1 MAARARQADWLRG
14 FGRVTITA
22 SQRARFDEIKTGRC
36 VACWQRGITTI
47 GCDAHHL
54 LSGGRRRGHEY
65 SVALC
70 AHHHR
75 GIPFDGVTGPQMRSL
90 YGPSLMD
97 GSKRFREAYGTD
109 DELLALQER
118 MIRGEV

>member
-1 MAARARQADWLRG
+1 
-14 FGRVTITA
+14 
-22 SQRARFDEIKTGRC
+22 
-36 VACWQRGITTI
+36 
-47 GCDAHHL
+47 
-54 LSGGRRRGHEY
+54 
-65 SVALC
+65 
-70 AHHHR
+70 
-75 GIPFDGVTGPQMRSL
+75 MRSL

>member
-1 MAARARQADWLRG
+1 VSLG
-14 FGRVTITA
+14 GKSITA
-22 SQRARFDEIKTGRC
+22 AQRERFAQIKDGRC
-36 VACWQRGITTI
+36 LACWIKGHVTI

-54 LSGGRRRGHEY
+54 LIGGRRRGHDY

-70 AHHHR
+70 GWHHR
-75 GIPFDGVTGPQMRSL
+75 MIPFDGVTGPQMRNL
-90 YGPSLMD
+90 YGPSLMG

>member
-1 MAARARQADWLRG
+1 MSLG
-14 FGRVTITA
+14 GKSITA
-22 SQRARFDEIKTGRC
+22 AQRERFAQIKTGRC
-36 VACWQRGITTI
+36 VACWVKGITTI

-54 LSGGRRRGHEY
+54 LSGGRRIGHEA

-70 AHHHR
+70 AWHHR
-75 GIPFDGVTGPQMRSL
+75 GHPFDGETPPRMRML

-97 GSKRFREAYGTD
+97 GSKTFRNHYGTD

-118 MIRGEV
+118 MIGGEV